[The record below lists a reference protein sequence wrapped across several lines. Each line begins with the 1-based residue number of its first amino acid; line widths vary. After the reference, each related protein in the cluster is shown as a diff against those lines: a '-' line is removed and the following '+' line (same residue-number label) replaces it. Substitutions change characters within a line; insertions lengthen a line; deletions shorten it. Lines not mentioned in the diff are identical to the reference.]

1 MATLQE
7 LKQEATEL
15 GIEFSANIGAA
26 KLAEKIENFYSSQE
40 NSEKEIQEAEVAA
53 RALELE
59 AEEKSEVKP
68 AVSNKGSMSRHQRAK
83 LAEEKA
89 RKTRIVTITD
99 NDTRENNQTTVA
111 VANCTNMYFDLGT
124 AYIPLNVPIEVR
136 QGHIDILNGVEIPLH
151 VKQKDG
157 LFKYEM
163 RKRYSI
169 HYEDVE

>member
-26 KLAEKIENFYSSQE
+26 KLAEKIESFYSSQE

-68 AVSNKGSMSRHQRAK
+68 AVSNNVSMSRHQRAK

-169 HYEDVE
+169 HFEDVE

>member
-26 KLAEKIENFYSSQE
+26 KLAEKIESYYSSQE
-40 NSEKEIQEAEVAA
+40 NSEKEIQDAEVAA

-59 AEEKSEVKP
+59 AEEKSEVRP
-68 AVSNKGSMSRHQRAK
+68 AVSNKGEASRRKKARE
-83 LAEEKA
+83 AEERA
-89 RKTRIVTITD
+89 RKTRVVTVTD

-124 AYIPLNVPIEVR
+124 VYIPLNVPVEVR